1 MKKIMSLLLVLTLL
15 LGCGQPAKKIEIQ
28 GIQEISY
35 EELTQNLNSNVKF
48 ILYIGRP
55 DCGDCIEFYPIL
67 QEYIETHDN
76 TGIYYFNIKS
86 FRDQAQSENA
96 TQQEKDF
103 YKNLYEELHVSWTP
117 MIHVI
122 SHGRFVKTYQYL
134 DEDYIKIKDRDE
146 QIQRREAFLKEF
158 EEFMNAYFKE
168 EE

>member
-1 MKKIMSLLLVLTLL
+1 
-15 LGCGQPAKKIEIQ
+15 
-28 GIQEISY
+28 
-35 EELTQNLNSNVKF
+35 
-48 ILYIGRP
+48 
-55 DCGDCIEFYPIL
+55 
-67 QEYIETHDN
+67 
-76 TGIYYFNIKS
+76 
-86 FRDQAQSENA
+86 
-96 TQQEKDF
+96 
-103 YKNLYEELHVSWTP
+103 

>member
-67 QEYIETHDN
+67 QEY
-76 TGIYYFNIKS
+76 
-86 FRDQAQSENA
+86 
-96 TQQEKDF
+96 
-103 YKNLYEELHVSWTP
+103 
-117 MIHVI
+117 
-122 SHGRFVKTYQYL
+122 
-134 DEDYIKIKDRDE
+134 
-146 QIQRREAFLKEF
+146 
-158 EEFMNAYFKE
+158 
-168 EE
+168 